1 MIFSTLT
8 VMGRMACIHILPVNV
23 TFVTESL
30 GVNELSK
37 QNNFVLNVYLRFSQ
51 WRIIGGSMMCCGNQG
66 LPMNEAVETYDTM
79 QKDKEY
85 RNFQHPTDSQIAL
98 TTHTPLYIP
107 GRIIHVVRN
116 HPPGSE

>member
-1 MIFSTLT
+1 
-8 VMGRMACIHILPVNV
+8 
-23 TFVTESL
+23 
-30 GVNELSK
+30 
-37 QNNFVLNVYLRFSQ
+37 
-51 WRIIGGSMMCCGNQG
+51 
-66 LPMNEAVETYDTM
+66 MNEAVETYDTM